1 MKNVTLESLERQVLF
16 WNRAAILAPIFF
28 TGLLMVTYFFGF
40 CDLKTLFF
48 IACGL
53 YFSTAVI
60 WWWWTMK
67 SIHLL
72 VKTLTG
78 TREGVQEVA
87 AELKAIREELT
98 VDNLQDK

>member
-1 MKNVTLESLERQVLF
+1 MTLEKLERQVLL

-28 TGLLMVTYFFGF
+28 TGLLMVAWLLSF
-40 CDLKTLFF
+40 CSTQTLFF

-53 YFSTAVI
+53 YFATAVI

-72 VKTLTG
+72 VKTLTC
-78 TREGVQEVA
+78 TKDGVVEVA
-87 AELKAIREELT
+87 AELRSIREELS
-98 VDNLQDK
+98 VDKFKDK

>member
-1 MKNVTLESLERQVLF
+1 MKNITLEALERQVLF

-28 TGLLMVTYFFGF
+28 TGLLMVTWFLGL
-40 CDLKTLFF
+40 CDIQTLFF

-53 YFSTAVI
+53 YFTTAVI

-72 VKTLTG
+72 VKTLTS
-78 TREGVQEVA
+78 TKEGVVEVA
-87 AELKAIREELT
+87 AELRSIREELQ
-98 VDNLQDK
+98 VDNNTVK

>member
-1 MKNVTLESLERQVLF
+1 MTLEKLEQQVLL

-28 TGLLMVTYFFGF
+28 TGLLMVAWLFSF
-40 CDLKTLFF
+40 CNTQTLFF

-53 YFSTAVI
+53 YFFTAVI

-72 VKTLTG
+72 VKTLTS
-78 TREGVQEVA
+78 TRQGVVEVA
-87 AELKAIREELT
+87 VELKAIREELR
-98 VDNLQDK
+98 VDKFKDN